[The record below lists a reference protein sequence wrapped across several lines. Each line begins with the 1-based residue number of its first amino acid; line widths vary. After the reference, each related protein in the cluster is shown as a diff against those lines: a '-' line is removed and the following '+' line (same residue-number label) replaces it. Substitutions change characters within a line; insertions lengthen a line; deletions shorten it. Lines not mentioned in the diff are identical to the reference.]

1 MRLRELLKGVAI
13 LESSICLDE
22 IVSRP
27 CSDSR
32 KCTEGSVFVAIKGE
46 NRNGN
51 GYIDS
56 AITNGAKCIVTD
68 DKSVYLERENC
79 ILVENARCAVAYM
92 WDNYYKSPA
101 FDMKI
106 IGITGTNGKTSCA
119 YFLYSIF
126 RSAGKR
132 AGLISTVECLIN
144 DEKIDTNGGGEVQ
157 DIDSAMTTPDPEVL
171 YSLFSK
177 MRDENVEYVV
187 MEVSSH
193 SLELFKVEPITFSC
207 AIFTNLSSEHLDFHG
222 NMESY
227 FCAKRRLFEKS
238 KIAVINLD
246 DEYGKRLLSGD
257 VCDFYTVSIGK
268 NADFV
273 AKNIDNSMGGVKY
286 KLYFDEKK
294 IEVKTRISGKY
305 NVYNSMLALCAALKI
320 GIEEEEV
327 IKGIENLSS
336 IPGRMEKVSNGV
348 IVDYAHTPRA
358 FMNALTCIRGTNKE
372 GKIITVFGCGGNRD
386 KSKRPEMGKIASD
399 LSDVVIVTS
408 DNCRN
413 ERKMDI
419 IIDILKGI
427 EKDDFEVIPNRK
439 EAIKRALSL
448 KKEGDVVVLLG
459 KGHEN
464 YEIDSTGKHYFSE
477 KEIVAEYLYD
487 KNNASY
493 GI

>member
-1 MRLRELLKGVAI
+1 MRLRELLKGVEI
-13 LESSICLDE
+13 LESSIGLDE
-22 IVSRP
+22 MASFP
-27 CSDSR
+27 YSDSR

-46 NRNGN
+46 SRNGN
-51 GYIDS
+51 DYIDS
-56 AITNGAKCIVTD
+56 AMKNGAKCVVTD
-68 DKSVYLERENC
+68 DKSVYLERKNC
-79 ILVENARCAVAYM
+79 ILVENARRAIAYM

-101 FDMKI
+101 SNMKI

-132 AGLISTVECLIN
+132 AGLISTVECLVN
-144 DEKIDTNGGGEVQ
+144 DEKIETNGGGEVQ

-193 SLELFKVEPITFSC
+193 SLELFKVEPITFLC

-227 FCAKRRLFEKS
+227 FCAKRRLFEKC
-238 KIAVINLD
+238 KIAVVNLD

-257 VCDFYTVSIGK
+257 VCDFYTVSLAI

-273 AKNIDNSMGGVKY
+273 AKNIDNSMEGVKY
-286 KLYFDEKK
+286 KLHFDEKK
-294 IEVKTRISGKY
+294 MEVKTKISGKY

-320 GIEEEEV
+320 GIEEKDA
-327 IKGIENLSS
+327 IKGIEKLSC
-336 IPGRMEKVSNGV
+336 IPGRMERVANGV
-348 IVDYAHTPRA
+348 VVDYAHTPRA
-358 FMNALTCIRGTNKE
+358 FLNALASIRESSKE
-372 GKIITVFGCGGNRD
+372 GKIISLFGCGGNRD
-386 KSKRPEMGKIASD
+386 KSKRPEMGKIASE

-413 ERKMDI
+413 ERKKDI
-419 IIDILKGI
+419 IIDILNGI
-427 EKDDFEVIPNRK
+427 EKENFEVILNRK
-439 EAIKRALSL
+439 EAIKRALSI
-448 KKEGDVVVLLG
+448 KKAGDVVVLLG

-464 YEIDSTGKHYFSE
+464 YEIDSTGKHHFSE
-477 KEIVAEYLYD
+477 KEIVAECLYD
-487 KNNASY
+487 KDNANYS
-493 GI
+493 I